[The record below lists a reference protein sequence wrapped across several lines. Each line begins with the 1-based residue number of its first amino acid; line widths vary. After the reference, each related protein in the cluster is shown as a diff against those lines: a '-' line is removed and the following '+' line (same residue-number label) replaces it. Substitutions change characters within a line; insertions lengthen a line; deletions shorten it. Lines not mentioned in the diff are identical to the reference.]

1 MVESAA
7 VPDSPL
13 THRQRE
19 VAALVA
25 QGATN
30 RQIARRLGITD
41 KTVEVH
47 LSQIMARLDVH
58 NRAQVAT
65 HAVQAG
71 LEAPV
76 G

>member
-1 MVESAA
+1 MPE
-7 VPDSPL
+7 SPL
-13 THRQRE
+13 TPRQRE

-47 LSQIMARLDVH
+47 LAQIMTRLEVH
-58 NRAQVAT
+58 NRAQVAA
-65 HAVQAG
+65 HAVQTG

-76 G
+76 R